1 VNGAARWTLLL
12 GLLGTAAA
20 VACTVEYAQ
29 DPVAPPVTNSV
40 DAGPP
45 DVAPTA
51 EAGPRCESALPP
63 PPPAT
68 EDGDPVSD
76 NVVTL
81 VARSIRATPD
91 DAGVQGYDLDGV
103 CTCPGPE
110 SCQRRELSVDTVVFD
125 RCDAP
130 GGRDNAAAKM
140 ILSNAFL
147 GDIFD
152 EGGKGLGTVGG
163 DTFVVELG
171 DYNGG
176 QNDKQVTLALAATNG
191 FRGDADA
198 GADGGPRYDG
208 TDTWDVLDRS
218 LDQGSTLVDAGAC
231 AAISR
236 GACVSKSITKDAYVT
251 GGVLVARFDGTLPWP
266 FGGFAGTELDVRRGY
281 LVANLVRS
289 SVDGLRLEKAV
300 LTGRIT
306 ETDVLDGFG
315 RSLDPLKGTV
325 DGGGG
330 AVCACASQPFG
341 TSPATHSAATWT

>member
-1 VNGAARWTLLL
+1 
-12 GLLGTAAA
+12 
-20 VACTVEYAQ
+20 
-29 DPVAPPVTNSV
+29 
-40 DAGPP
+40 
-45 DVAPTA
+45 
-51 EAGPRCESALPP
+51 
-63 PPPAT
+63 
-68 EDGDPVSD
+68 
-76 NVVTL
+76 
-81 VARSIRATPD
+81 
-91 DAGVQGYDLDGV
+91 
-103 CTCPGPE
+103 
-110 SCQRRELSVDTVVFD
+110 VVFD

-251 GGVLVARFDGTLPWP
+251 GGVLVGRGEVERHALGTTTQGPW
-266 FGGFAGTELDVRRGY
+266 
-281 LVANLVRS
+281 
-289 SVDGLRLEKAV
+289 
-300 LTGRIT
+300 
-306 ETDVLDGFG
+306 
-315 RSLDPLKGTV
+315 
-325 DGGGG
+325 
-330 AVCACASQPFG
+330 ASIGEAPKPKSG
-341 TSPATHSAATWT
+341 PCGPKDWSPK